1 MKQLLTSCAVL
12 CSLPILSFAADILV
26 PSGSTVIAGWTFDG
40 VTLSSTPTTNISA
53 GPADLGAQPL
63 GSEATGVHA
72 SASAVFSTPAG
83 NGSAKSFSSNN
94 WATGDY
100 YQFALNATG
109 FDHIHV
115 TFGQFRSGTGPADF
129 KLAYST
135 DGVAF
140 TDFSGGSY
148 TVLSTPSWSAS
159 ATLFRS
165 ETLYSFDLS
174 SVLALNNDPS
184 IFFRLVN
191 TAATGATAGTN
202 RVDDFTVSDGPV
214 QLVPEPSSFVALLA
228 GVGMLTIARRRR
240 A

>member
-1 MKQLLTSCAVL
+1 
-12 CSLPILSFAADILV
+12 
-26 PSGSTVIAGWTFDG
+26 
-40 VTLSSTPTTNISA
+40 
-53 GPADLGAQPL
+53 
-63 GSEATGVHA
+63 
-72 SASAVFSTPAG
+72 
-83 NGSAKSFSSNN
+83 
-94 WATGDY
+94 
-100 YQFALNATG
+100 
-109 FDHIHV
+109 
-115 TFGQFRSGTGPADF
+115 
-129 KLAYST
+129 
-135 DGVAF
+135 
-140 TDFSGGSY
+140 
-148 TVLSTPSWSAS
+148 STPSWSAS